1 MRSLLWRL
9 SELKCD
15 RDLVEIVCL
24 SNSTLLVEYDKDN
37 HRFLKRKNMSSKT
50 SFAEILEAADQLP
63 VEDQENLI
71 DILQNRLRDRRRADL
86 VRDVR
91 EAQQEFA
98 EGKCKTVTPEQL
110 MKEILS

>member
-1 MRSLLWRL
+1 M
-9 SELKCD
+9 
-15 RDLVEIVCL
+15 
-24 SNSTLLVEYDKDN
+24 NSKAT
-37 HRFLKRKNMSSKT
+37 
-50 SFAEILEAADQLP
+50 FAEILEAADQLP
-63 VEDQENLI
+63 VEDQESLI

-98 EGKCKTVTPEQL
+98 EGKCQAVTPEQL

>member
-1 MRSLLWRL
+1 M
-9 SELKCD
+9 
-15 RDLVEIVCL
+15 
-24 SNSTLLVEYDKDN
+24 NSKAT
-37 HRFLKRKNMSSKT
+37 
-50 SFAEILEAADQLP
+50 FAEILEAADRLP
-63 VEDQENLI
+63 VEDRESLI

-98 EGKCKTVTPEQL
+98 EGKCQAVTPEQL